1 MDVALRYGISEY
13 TLPKWRAVL
22 GLKDYFDEK
31 AGTGGNNLIRYL
43 PERPMQKICKEIVA
57 KRETGS
63 YNMNSVNFW
72 TRAFTRTGD
81 NDEDFII

>member
-1 MDVALRYGISEY
+1 M
-13 TLPKWRAVL
+13 
-22 GLKDYFDEK
+22 
-31 AGTGGNNLIRYL
+31 IRYL
-43 PERPMQKICKEIVA
+43 PERPMQKICKEIVD

-72 TRAFTRTGD
+72 TLAFTRTGD

>member
-1 MDVALRYGISEY
+1 
-13 TLPKWRAVL
+13 
-22 GLKDYFDEK
+22 
-31 AGTGGNNLIRYL
+31 
-43 PERPMQKICKEIVA
+43 MQKICKEIVD

-72 TRAFTRTGD
+72 TLAFTRTGD